1 MKQKRITLK
10 KDDLNIRLQSKKSE
24 YPEYQRVEVTFPDIY
39 QSELCERYGWN
50 ESAVE
55 QFDVHLFGRL
65 QGLDAV
71 VNWEDREFFTI
82 DVPATATEEP
92 VLEVYKSLEKL
103 LSQGPFPNERV
114 NELERLSEQTKEK
127 ASQILQAEISKIR
140 EDITLFRG
148 YKRNLSAQFG
158 HEGYCIVEMHRI
170 KKTKGL
176 RYDDEEFLG
185 QDKKTVTK
193 SGRVLLD
200 VSLSGLPFMNV
211 YGGNIN
217 YREAY
222 KSLFEEELLR
232 LANSP
237 EDVIK
242 QKHRITTTTGDSEHL
257 TFLCSDSFAERVKD
271 YVKQKFTYL
280 DTEQN

>member
-1 MKQKRITLK
+1 MNQKRITLK
-10 KDDLNIRLQSKKSE
+10 KDDLDIRLQSKKSE
-24 YPEYQRVEVTFPDIY
+24 YPGYQRVEITFPDFY
-39 QSELCERYGWN
+39 QSELHERYGWD

-55 QFDVHLFGRL
+55 QFNIHLFGRL

-71 VNWEDREFFTI
+71 VNWEDKEFFTV
-82 DVPATATEEP
+82 DVPTTTTEEP
-92 VLEVYKSLEKL
+92 VLEVYKSLERL

-114 NELERLSEQTKEK
+114 DKLEQLSEQAKEK
-127 ASQILQAEISKIR
+127 ASQILQLEISKIR
-140 EDITLFRG
+140 EDVLLFRG
-148 YKRNLSAQFG
+148 YKRNPSAQFG
-158 HEGYCIVEMHRI
+158 HEGYCVVEMHRI
-170 KKTKGL
+170 KKIKGL

-185 QDKKTVTK
+185 QDKKIVTK

-200 VSLSGLPFMNV
+200 VSLGGLPFMNV

-222 KSLFEEELLR
+222 NSLFEEELLR
-232 LANSP
+232 LTNSP

-242 QKHRITTTTGDSEHL
+242 QKHRIATTTGDSEHL

-280 DTEQN
+280 DTKDN

>member
-10 KDDLNIRLQSKKSE
+10 KDDLDIRLQSKKSE

-50 ESAVE
+50 ESSVE

-71 VNWEDREFFTI
+71 VKWEDREFFTV

-114 NELERLSEQTKEK
+114 NELEQLSEQAKEK
-127 ASQILQAEISKIR
+127 ASRILQAEISKIR
-140 EDITLFRG
+140 EDITLFIG
-148 YKRNLSAQFG
+148 YKRNPSAQFG

-170 KKTKGL
+170 KKIKGL

-185 QDKKTVTK
+185 QDKKTVTQY
-193 SGRVLLD
+193 GRVILD
-200 VSLSGLPFMNV
+200 VSISGLPFMNV
-211 YGGNIN
+211 YGKNVN

-222 KSLFEEELLR
+222 TSLFEEELLR

-242 QKHRITTTTGDSEHL
+242 QKHRITTTTGDSEQITL
-257 TFLCSDSFAERVKD
+257 LCSDSFAERVKD

-280 DTEQN
+280 DTE